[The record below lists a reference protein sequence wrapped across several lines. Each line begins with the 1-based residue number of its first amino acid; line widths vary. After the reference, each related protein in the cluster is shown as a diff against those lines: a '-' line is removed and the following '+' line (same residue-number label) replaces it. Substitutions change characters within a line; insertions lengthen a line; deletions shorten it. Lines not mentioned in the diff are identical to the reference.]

1 MPMTEE
7 ERKENIKSATQT
19 VAMVGGGIF
28 AYAFMYAFTI
38 LHDEPGSLLD
48 GLAKVLSRISEMQ
61 FFFIPYPA
69 ALIEGVLAGVML
81 GAILYFSLSIDNQ
94 KNYAYKKGEEAGT
107 SRFMTKAELKEYT
120 EKYIPKDPPPITE
133 NLPVTYNDE
142 QDRDKY
148 SKYIILSN
156 KYYRPLDSR
165 ELIGNISTIVIGGAG
180 SGKSRFYIKP
190 NVLQMN
196 ASYVITD
203 PSGEM
208 IYSLGRVLSDHGY
221 KIKIFNISDME
232 HSNTYNPL
240 HYIRDEAGVRMLIE
254 CLITNTTNGDGGGDN
269 EYFVNAEK
277 LLYSA
282 CIYYLRDFCEDESRK
297 NFATIV
303 DMINMSS
310 VNEMDPTAKSPLDE
324 LFDKLPHNS
333 LAWKNYKA
341 FSQAAGKV
349 LKNIISSCVVRL
361 NPFMVPQVRTLTR
374 TDSLSLEKMGDEKT
388 ALFIITPQT
397 DRTYAFLASMLY
409 SQLFET
415 LYHIGEDQ
423 KARTGDERLKIPV
436 RCMMDEFAN
445 IGEVP
450 EFPSK
455 LATMRKYNISAS
467 VVLQDIAQIEAMY
480 KDNWKTLVGN
490 CSTMVFLGT
499 REPNTLEYFSDML
512 GETTIRTKSEGRSKG
527 SKSSSSR
534 NYQQTGRPV
543 MTAEELGRMPADE
556 CIVFTQ
562 NMYTVKDL
570 KYKYEEHPYYKQ
582 TADYDKSKAFQ
593 YKEMSI
599 FDNTKRGNFQ
609 SLFKAFSEIS
619 RISQKS
625 PEGHEIKNANDIEVD
640 GCAAS
645 EVGKVFFDDNNEKSI
660 YNVSMSKCLTACLS
674 ESIDNGNIAIVLV
687 DGLNPRFLRDFS
699 KQLVDLTSKKI
710 VILFSSVHGAGD
722 DNIIRGCAFRSAD
735 DRRNLYSAMQ
745 NKYTKKLVS
754 DGKYY
759 DIVISIDDF
768 DDYKKAVICALLK

>member
-28 AYAFMYAFTI
+28 AYAFTYAFTI

-48 GLAKVLSRISEMQ
+48 GLAKVLSRMSEMQ
-61 FFFIPYPA
+61 LFFIPYPA

-570 KYKYEEHPYYKQ
+570 KYKYENHPYYKQ

-599 FDNTKRGNFQ
+599 FDNTKRSNFQ

-619 RISQKS
+619 RVSQKS
-625 PEGHEIKNANDIEVD
+625 PEGHEIKNANDIEVN

-645 EVGKVFFDDNNEKSI
+645 EVGKVFFDDDNEKSI
-660 YNVSMSKCLTACLS
+660 YNVSISKCITACLS
-674 ESIDNGNIAIVLV
+674 ENIDNGNIAIILV

-710 VILFSSVHGAGD
+710 VILFSAVHGVGD
-722 DNIIRGCAFRSAD
+722 DNVIRGCAFRSAD
-735 DRRNLYSAMQ
+735 DHRNLYSAMQ
-745 NKYTKKLVS
+745 NQYTKKLVS

-759 DIVISIDDF
+759 DILISIDDF
-768 DDYKKAVICALLK
+768 DDYKKAVICALMK

>member
-1 MPMTEE
+1 MSMTEE

-19 VAMVGGGIF
+19 VAVVGGGIF
-28 AYAFMYAFTI
+28 AYAFTYAFTI

-48 GLAKVLSRISEMQ
+48 GLAKVLSRMSEMQ
-61 FFFIPYPA
+61 LFFIPYPA
-69 ALIEGVLAGVML
+69 ALIEGILAGIML

-94 KNYAYKKGEEAGT
+94 KNYSYRKGEEAGT

-645 EVGKVFFDDNNEKSI
+645 EVERVFFDDNNEKSI